1 MLKDQLKLKKKKK
14 LINMSS
20 PFQKQFSSKS
30 PLNELKR
37 GEAGFEQDPQEAMFE
52 RMSDQMDR
60 QKETDSKPLSKEESK
75 RLHAVSSINYD
86 KVVSSGGVD
95 LGIIKNKNK

>member
-1 MLKDQLKLKKKKK
+1 
-14 LINMSS
+14 MSS

-37 GEAGFEQDPQEAMFE
+37 GEAGFQQDPQEKYYEDMSNQMNE
-52 RMSDQMDR
+52 RR
-60 QKETDSKPLSKEESK
+60 KPLTKDEQK
-75 RLHAVSSINYD
+75 RLHAVSSVNYD

-95 LGIIKNKNK
+95 LGIIKNKKKS

>member
-1 MLKDQLKLKKKKK
+1 
-14 LINMSS
+14 MSS

-37 GEAGFEQDPQEAMFE
+37 GEAGFEQDPQEARFE

-95 LGIIKNKNK
+95 LGIINRRYSV